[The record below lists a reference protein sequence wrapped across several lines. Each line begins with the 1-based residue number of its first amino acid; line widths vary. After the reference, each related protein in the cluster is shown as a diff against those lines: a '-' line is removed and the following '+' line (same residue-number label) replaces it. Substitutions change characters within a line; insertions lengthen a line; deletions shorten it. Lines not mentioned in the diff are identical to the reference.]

1 MAENPFLSACFKA
14 FSSSVLKFPAGERVA
29 DMTAEGFWLPK
40 KQYEVIGKNEK
51 KLFKRG
57 TALLLSLLLVI
68 CSMPFVSF
76 AAEEGISIKPNV
88 TVQDGV
94 QVEDGIEFQYYVE
107 INNAPFNGTATG
119 DDGQSYTVTDGIL
132 KMPYNVGVV
141 LDNVEDGS
149 YYSVK
154 LLEYDNDKY
163 ALIEESEAQTGEFSG
178 MRYFVAYDGGEPQ
191 PITAEQYNTATD
203 NGANTTQ
210 TVYRDAEGNEYSS
223 DQLTT
228 VTAYDA
234 ARSENALGQAS
245 YSIAEKSYTYLTDS
259 LETYHLKYTVDKSY
273 SEKKQ
278 FGITT
283 CTFSGNVGVE
293 IQGFELGADVETT
306 DKPADGVN
314 LKKAT
319 ARSTFV
325 NNVKTSMTRLAYRIL
340 TENIAAATG
349 NAAALAEDVTA
360 QLPDPSMWSDSTET
374 LNYETDAYSFKEVKE
389 QTAVY
394 TTEEV
399 PVSKELVFD
408 VEFAPAPTGSFTVD
422 FMLYDGALPVA
433 YEGAT
438 FEVYDMLGTP
448 LVQGEDYTLEVSN
461 SKIEIPLVG
470 SFGFTQY
477 KFSGLKHGS
486 YSVAQTGS
494 QDGYVVDHTKYSF
507 EVSRASGEVTG
518 DHFSK
523 SSFGSYTALTNNNY
537 SFITNYKVFKNN
549 SISINFTKVDQNG
562 EPVEGASFMLIE
574 RDALLQFV
582 RDIAQAGIGSIGGI
596 DIQSII
602 EQITSADWSN
612 IDVGTIL
619 GLILSIVNLGDISD
633 ITIPAILTSKSNESG
648 LVELNNSKNMLNMLG
663 TITNSG
669 ITGAQ
674 LAEVLQQYFGSVIP
688 EEYLPML
695 DSLAAMTGTINVHTG
710 FRAGAYIMI
719 ESEAPFGYER
729 NSLIYTFVLTNEGTA
744 QVTAGVLFPVIV
756 DALNSQF
763 GIDLK
768 EILVSEEEFEQ
779 VKDTIGGAFE
789 TFDQYAGTVIDNV
802 VNFLGEIFGEEN
814 ATANVLRRVKQQIN
828 DYYEQYDDLA
838 AAIGQTVKDI
848 NSYITDE
855 VTEDWKYIDNRY
867 FVDINVNV
875 SDCLGNQIDGAT
887 YSVND
892 SADSQVAWT
901 VENKTVNVPFG
912 DYSLNAEIPEGWQ
925 LVDPDAATAVTV
937 NDKAGVYSFD
947 LKYHHPKEPQNENYI
962 EATNRGEEGGYD
974 IVTRCSVCNEII
986 SSEHVTI
993 PAQGVDITVLGSNL
1007 GTTTLNG
1014 EPISSNLPMETKN
1027 VDYMSSYTLTAQP
1040 NEDAVFVGWYSNGKL
1055 ITEESTYTTY
1065 AYADETYQPVFEE
1078 IHESTFHVTFVDM
1091 YGNVI
1096 AILDN
1101 DAVQSLEEM
1110 PPYPE
1115 YAGMKFTGWSHTLEE
1130 IKQMSDSA
1138 VVYAYYTSDT
1148 ETSFN
1153 ITADGCT
1160 ITVDGEEFENS
1171 ATAHYN
1177 SQVTVKS
1184 ADGAFASWTVNG
1196 TVAAYSESY
1205 SFLCGSDVVIGHE
1218 TGETEPTPVVA
1229 SVSKTEK
1236 SGDFRVKFLAT
1247 RFVPENYS
1255 LVESGFV
1262 YGKGMTEDDLK
1273 LTNVGTVQGTDGGTV
1288 KAIKNSNMAAEGQF
1302 ALTYGVEKMDAEAC
1316 ARPYMIYEDSEGNP
1330 TLSYG
1335 DTLICNYAG

>member
-1 MAENPFLSACFKA
+1 M
-14 FSSSVLKFPAGERVA
+14 R
-29 DMTAEGFWLPK
+29 
-40 KQYEVIGKNEK
+40 QRR
-51 KLFKRG
+51 FKRG

-76 AAEEGISIKPNV
+76 AAEDGITIKPNV

-94 QVEDGIEFQYYVE
+94 QVDDGIEFQYYIE

-119 DDGQSYTVTDGIL
+119 DDGQTYNITDGIL
-132 KMPYNVGVV
+132 KVPYDVGVV
-141 LDNVEDGS
+141 LDNIEDGS

-154 LLEYDNDKY
+154 RMAYDNDKY

-178 MRYFVAYDGGEPQ
+178 MQYFVTYDEGEPQ
-191 PITAEQYNTATD
+191 PITAEQYNAATE
-203 NGANTTQ
+203 NGTNTTQ
-210 TVYRDAEGNEYSS
+210 TVYRDAEGNEYSG

-234 ARSENALGQAS
+234 ARSETLGQAS

-259 LETYHLKYTVDKSY
+259 LETYHLKYAVDKSY

-278 FGITT
+278 GFFTT
-283 CTFSGNVGVE
+283 YTFSGNVNVE
-293 IQGFELGADVETT
+293 VQGFALGADVETT
-306 DKPADGVN
+306 DTPSNGSN
-314 LKKAT
+314 ITKAT
-319 ARSTFV
+319 ARTTFI
-325 NNVKTSMTRLAYRIL
+325 NNVKTSMARLAYRIL

-349 NAAALAEDVTA
+349 NTAVLAEDVTA
-360 QLPDPSMWSDSTET
+360 QLPDQTQWSDATET
-374 LNYETDAYSFKEVKE
+374 LYYETDAYSFTEVDE

-394 TTEEV
+394 TTQEV
-399 PVSKELVFD
+399 SVAKELVFD
-408 VEFAPAPTGSFTVD
+408 AVFAPAPTGSFTID

-461 SKIEIPLVG
+461 SNIEIPLVG

-494 QDGYVVDHTKYSF
+494 QDGYIVDRTNYPF
-507 EVSRASGEVTG
+507 EVTRAGGEVTG
-518 DHFSK
+518 DNFAK
-523 SSFGSYTALTNNNY
+523 SSFGNYTALTNNNY
-537 SFITNYKVFKNN
+537 NFITNYKVFKNN

-582 RDIAQAGIGSIGGI
+582 RDIASAGINSVGSM

-602 EQITSADWSN
+602 EQLSSVDWSN
-612 IDVGTIL
+612 LDVGTIL
-619 GLILSIVNLGDISD
+619 GLILSIVNLGGDALSE
-633 ITIPAILTSKSNESG
+633 ITIPAILTSKSDGNG

-663 TITNSG
+663 AITNSG
-669 ITGAQ
+669 VTGAQ
-674 LAEVLQQYFGSVIP
+674 LAEVIQKYFGSVIP

-695 DSLAAMTGTINVHTG
+695 DTLASMTAVINVHTG
-710 FRAGAYIMI
+710 FGAGAYIMI
-719 ESEAPFGYER
+719 ESEAPYGYER
-729 NSLIYTFVLTNEGTA
+729 NSLIYTFVLSNAGTA

-768 EILVSEEEFEQ
+768 EILISEEEFEQ
-779 VKDTIGGAFE
+779 VKDTLGGAFE
-789 TFDQYAGTVIDNV
+789 TFDQYSTTVIDNV

-814 ATANVLRRVKQQIN
+814 ATANVLKRVKEQIN
-828 DYYEQYDDLA
+828 TYYEQYDDLA

-875 SDCLGNQIDGAT
+875 SDCRGNPIEGAT

-892 SADSQVAWT
+892 SANTQIAWT
-901 VENKTVNVPFG
+901 VENQTVNVPFG
-912 DYSLNAEIPEGWQ
+912 DYSLNVVIPEGWQ
-925 LVDPDAATAVTV
+925 LVDPAAATTVTV
-937 NDKAGVYSFD
+937 NDAAGVYSFD
-947 LKYHHPKEPQNENYI
+947 LKYHHPKEPQNENYK

-974 IVTRCSVCNEII
+974 VVTRCSVCNEVI
-986 SSEHVTI
+986 SSKHVTI
-993 PAQGVDITVLGSNL
+993 PAQGIDITVLGSNL
-1007 GTTTLNG
+1007 GTMTLNS
-1014 EPISSNLPMETKN
+1014 EPISSDLPMETKN
-1027 VDYMSSYTLTAQP
+1027 VKYMSKYTLTAQP
-1040 NEDAVFVGWYSNGKL
+1040 NEGAAFVGWYTNGKL
-1055 ITEESTYTTY
+1055 ITEDGTYTTY
-1065 AYADETYQPVFEE
+1065 AYADETYQPVLEE
-1078 IHESTFHVTFVDM
+1078 IHESTFHITFVDM

-1101 DAVQSLEEM
+1101 EAVQSLDEM
-1110 PPYPE
+1110 PPHPE
-1115 YAGMKFTGWSHTLEE
+1115 YAGLKFTGWSHTLEE
-1130 IKQMSDSA
+1130 IKQLTDSD
-1138 VVYAYYTSDT
+1138 VVYAYYASDT

-1153 ITADGCT
+1153 IKAEGCI
-1160 ITVDGEEFENS
+1160 ITVDGEDFENN
-1171 ATAHYN
+1171 ATAYYN

-1205 SFLCGSDVVIGHE
+1205 SFLCGSDVVIGHDMAA
-1218 TGETEPTPVVA
+1218 TEPTPVVA
-1229 SVSKTEK
+1229 SVSKTKK

-1262 YGKGMTEDDLK
+1262 YGKGMTEEDLK
-1273 LTNVGTVQGTDGGTV
+1273 LTNVGTKQGTAGGTV

-1316 ARPYMIYEDSEGNP
+1316 ARPYMIYEDSEGNS
-1330 TLSYG
+1330 TLVYG
-1335 DTLICNYAG
+1335 DTLTCNYEG